1 MECRDYDPTT
11 HRDSVLRIWREV
23 GWLPKGKEDQADLY
37 LRCGRA
43 VVAEMEGEAECLVGT
58 VPGSMRY
65 LNEELPFVEVS
76 MVATSRIARQQGLAK
91 RLLARALAADAA
103 QGAALARVC
112 VFDQGFYNQV
122 GFGSGGYEHTVFFDP
137 TTLKVGIRARVPR
150 RLTREDGALVHAS
163 RLGRL
168 RDHGAVNYRPAALTE
183 CELRWSDEAFGLG
196 YCDGPNGE
204 LTHHLWCRPENAE
217 HGPYIVQWM
226 AYQAPEQFL
235 ELMALIKSLGDQ
247 VRLVGMREPPGIQ
260 LQDLLDRPFRRHA
273 LSERSRYEN
282 RALAH
287 AFWQVRVCDLAKCLE
302 QTRLRHGEA
311 RFNLRLTDPIDGLLE
326 EGAAWRGVAGEY
338 VVSLGA
344 SSGAKRGSDPSLPT
358 LRASVNA
365 FSRLWLGARPATSL
379 AVTDNLSGPPELLEE
394 LNWTLRLPE
403 PRPDWDL

>member
-1 MECRDYDPTT
+1 
-11 HRDSVLRIWREV
+11 
-23 GWLPKGKEDQADLY
+23 
-37 LRCGRA
+37 
-43 VVAEMEGEAECLVGT
+43 
-58 VPGSMRY
+58 
-65 LNEELPFVEVS
+65 
-76 MVATSRIARQQGLAK
+76 
-91 RLLARALAADAA
+91 
-103 QGAALARVC
+103 
-112 VFDQGFYNQV
+112 
-122 GFGSGGYEHTVFFDP
+122 
-137 TTLKVGIRARVPR
+137 
-150 RLTREDGALVHAS
+150 
-163 RLGRL
+163 
-168 RDHGAVNYRPAALTE
+168 
-183 CELRWSDEAFGLG
+183 
-196 YCDGPNGE
+196 
-204 LTHHLWCRPENAE
+204 
-217 HGPYIVQWM
+217 
-226 AYQAPEQFL
+226 
-235 ELMALIKSLGDQ
+235 
-247 VRLVGMREPPGIQ
+247 MREPPGIQ
-260 LQDLLDRPFRRHA
+260 LQNLLDRPFRRHA